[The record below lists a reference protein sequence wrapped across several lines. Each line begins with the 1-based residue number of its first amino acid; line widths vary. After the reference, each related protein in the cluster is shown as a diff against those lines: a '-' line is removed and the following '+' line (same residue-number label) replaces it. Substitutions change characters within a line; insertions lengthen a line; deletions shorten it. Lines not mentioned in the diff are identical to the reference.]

1 LETGC
6 VSMMM
11 IGAMLDSS
19 CIAPRVTAKTKRQAL
34 AVISEIAGRRLGLN
48 STRVLDALLER
59 EAVAPTGVGMG
70 IALPHAEVAGLL
82 RMRAVFVRLEAPI
95 DFGAVD
101 DKPVDLVFALLAP
114 PGATSEHLRALAR
127 VSRIMRRADIREQLR
142 VARSADAIHALLGQE
157 VQISAA

>member
-1 LETGC
+1 
-6 VSMMM
+6 
-11 IGAMLDSS
+11 
-19 CIAPRVTAKTKRQAL
+19 
-34 AVISEIAGRRLGLN
+34 
-48 STRVLDALLER
+48 
-59 EAVAPTGVGMG
+59 
-70 IALPHAEVAGLL
+70 L